1 MSSFVAAKATVA
13 NVANN
18 FMFLW
23 QSKNNFD
30 DDFPK
35 TSGTQIEFELYF
47 Y

>member
-1 MSSFVAAKATVA
+1 MSSFDAAKATVA

-30 DDFPK
+30 NDFLK
-35 TSGTQIEFELYF
+35 ISGTQIEFDF
-47 Y
+47 